1 MAKKKEE
8 NTEQSSVYDVIKLI
22 GATEIVDEIQRKFR
36 LAASTT
42 DVEARRST
50 TVSTGLLMTDIVL
63 NGGIYPAGWYT
74 FFGGEGS
81 AKCLVGDSLVPTSK
95 GIYSLEELYKQ
106 SDIVTW
112 DGFNPFTKKVKVT
125 THKGTNRN
133 IEQVFIGK
141 DFTTKVMSSL
151 GDKLEGTKDHK
162 LWVFDS
168 QTKEYLFKK
177 IGNLKRSDYLP
188 KSLGTNLFNHK
199 TPKIKYVPTMSK
211 IYNMDLKYKQQSFKF
226 PTRLTEGL
234 AELLGWYVAEGVYG
248 SAGFTMND
256 KRMMTRFKEIFAYEF
271 GYDPIDRASNSI
283 ATPTPIKDYLE
294 QFLGGKEILS
304 GDRYVPSIILK
315 SPKKFQVAFL
325 RSLYEG
331 DGGIDGTTIKYT
343 TISERLAY
351 EVKAMLDNMGIL
363 SYVRTSNTWA
373 TNGSENQV
381 SKIAYSLYVPINHAE
396 RFATNI
402 GFLSKRKTS
411 KLESL
416 VNQYNP
422 EYHSR
427 NGFAEMIPAG
437 DLLFDFI
444 KQLSVEF
451 PCTTARGSSVGKA
464 KSPLLKGIDVKAVVN
479 RGNTLISRYTWS
491 RVKQATA
498 SVYDRMSKDLQQ
510 LFDKISYQEQF
521 IWASIE
527 SKKQTRLVKQIFDLS
542 IKGTHSYHVNGL
554 IGHNSSTMMNILSSV
569 YGSNVPLIDMR
580 DAEGSTS
587 ADYIETMARS
597 SGVAREF
604 DVKKAFGVSD
614 PKTGKWVIPP
624 RIRYTSDNS
633 LEGTWKSIS
642 AILKRLPDKAYID
655 GDWWLLFDRT
665 KENIS
670 KFKGQGNKKIGD
682 QYNKIAI
689 KSLDGGSM
697 QALFI
702 VDSLP
707 ALVAEADD
715 EDEGTNAM
723 AISARGHAKH
733 IPKVKGRLKRKHCTI
748 LVVNQIRLNPG
759 AMMGNPEYEPGGQ
772 APKFAS
778 DVRIK
783 HTARSVPHGKGSTEE
798 EDSVQFKSGVD
809 TYRYIHLRA
818 IKNKYGTPN
827 VEAWHRLW
835 LSDPIGKAHGFCPVW
850 DTYQYLVATGQL
862 EGTMGRGFTINL
874 GKWTSPKLKWLDFKM
889 LILLEGKALKEECQ
903 RLGIDKNPKI
913 RETCF
918 KQIRSGEGLDLYYQ
932 TISGLNE
939 EDEVPYD
946 EWDDSEIV
954 DEVVERGLMDKKNAK
969 KSKIKDLIKLLE
981 ADDLNE
987 EDDEEGTD
995 EDDE

>member
-8 NTEQSSVYDVIKLI
+8 TTEQSSVYDVIKLI

-81 AKCLVGDSLVPTSK
+81 AK
-95 GIYSLEELYKQ
+95 
-106 SDIVTW
+106 
-112 DGFNPFTKKVKVT
+112 
-125 THKGTNRN
+125 
-133 IEQVFIGK
+133 
-141 DFTTKVMSSL
+141 
-151 GDKLEGTKDHK
+151 
-162 LWVFDS
+162 
-168 QTKEYLFKK
+168 
-177 IGNLKRSDYLP
+177 
-188 KSLGTNLFNHK
+188 
-199 TPKIKYVPTMSK
+199 
-211 IYNMDLKYKQQSFKF
+211 
-226 PTRLTEGL
+226 
-234 AELLGWYVAEGVYG
+234 
-248 SAGFTMND
+248 
-256 KRMMTRFKEIFAYEF
+256 
-271 GYDPIDRASNSI
+271 
-283 ATPTPIKDYLE
+283 
-294 QFLGGKEILS
+294 
-304 GDRYVPSIILK
+304 
-315 SPKKFQVAFL
+315 
-325 RSLYEG
+325 
-331 DGGIDGTTIKYT
+331 
-343 TISERLAY
+343 
-351 EVKAMLDNMGIL
+351 
-363 SYVRTSNTWA
+363 
-373 TNGSENQV
+373 
-381 SKIAYSLYVPINHAE
+381 
-396 RFATNI
+396 
-402 GFLSKRKTS
+402 
-411 KLESL
+411 
-416 VNQYNP
+416 
-422 EYHSR
+422 
-427 NGFAEMIPAG
+427 
-437 DLLFDFI
+437 
-444 KQLSVEF
+444 
-451 PCTTARGSSVGKA
+451 
-464 KSPLLKGIDVKAVVN
+464 
-479 RGNTLISRYTWS
+479 
-491 RVKQATA
+491 
-498 SVYDRMSKDLQQ
+498 
-510 LFDKISYQEQF
+510 
-521 IWASIE
+521 
-527 SKKQTRLVKQIFDLS
+527 
-542 IKGTHSYHVNGL
+542 
-554 IGHNSSTMMNILSSV
+554 SSTMMNILSSV

-862 EGTMGRGFTINL
+862 EGTMGRGFTITL

-932 TISGLNE
+932 TMSGLNE

-946 EWDDSEIV
+946 EWADDEII

>member
-8 NTEQSSVYDVIKLI
+8 YTEQSSVYDVIKLI

-81 AKCLVGDSLVPTSK
+81 AK
-95 GIYSLEELYKQ
+95 
-106 SDIVTW
+106 
-112 DGFNPFTKKVKVT
+112 
-125 THKGTNRN
+125 
-133 IEQVFIGK
+133 
-141 DFTTKVMSSL
+141 
-151 GDKLEGTKDHK
+151 
-162 LWVFDS
+162 
-168 QTKEYLFKK
+168 
-177 IGNLKRSDYLP
+177 
-188 KSLGTNLFNHK
+188 
-199 TPKIKYVPTMSK
+199 
-211 IYNMDLKYKQQSFKF
+211 
-226 PTRLTEGL
+226 
-234 AELLGWYVAEGVYG
+234 
-248 SAGFTMND
+248 
-256 KRMMTRFKEIFAYEF
+256 
-271 GYDPIDRASNSI
+271 
-283 ATPTPIKDYLE
+283 
-294 QFLGGKEILS
+294 
-304 GDRYVPSIILK
+304 
-315 SPKKFQVAFL
+315 
-325 RSLYEG
+325 
-331 DGGIDGTTIKYT
+331 
-343 TISERLAY
+343 
-351 EVKAMLDNMGIL
+351 
-363 SYVRTSNTWA
+363 
-373 TNGSENQV
+373 
-381 SKIAYSLYVPINHAE
+381 
-396 RFATNI
+396 
-402 GFLSKRKTS
+402 
-411 KLESL
+411 
-416 VNQYNP
+416 
-422 EYHSR
+422 
-427 NGFAEMIPAG
+427 
-437 DLLFDFI
+437 
-444 KQLSVEF
+444 
-451 PCTTARGSSVGKA
+451 
-464 KSPLLKGIDVKAVVN
+464 
-479 RGNTLISRYTWS
+479 
-491 RVKQATA
+491 
-498 SVYDRMSKDLQQ
+498 
-510 LFDKISYQEQF
+510 
-521 IWASIE
+521 
-527 SKKQTRLVKQIFDLS
+527 
-542 IKGTHSYHVNGL
+542 
-554 IGHNSSTMMNILSSV
+554 SSTMMNILSSV

-850 DTYQYLVATGQL
+850 DCLTGDTKVYTNKGLIPIKDIPEYSNVLGTYNGVTALEGIKVLSNDGKFHEVTNWGKKGTKQIFEVSTKHGHSIKGSANHLVEVLTPTGDRVWKKIKDIKAQEDYLIVNKDAYHKQYQGKVLSMERSYHRTNGYGKNQYTDQLPRRMKINEPIAYLLGYLVTDGWCSDRQCIFYTSDPKNLEQIKSAIRSIGLTYTIRKRETGIKEYKGKQIHTQKTPFEVAVYSKELVELFKQCGLLLVKAPQKRVPEVIFRCPKHIKIEFLRGLYAGDGSISNIGGAYISYSPEMLKDVHSLLNTVGVSAQLRLSQRCVATHGSVHQDFLDLFGGQFIRHKTSHKKWKPTQELKRWDEKLPMPSGRGYNLTVANLFSQNPVISQDVRSHLAKYRQVVRSIFNKGFVLSKVEDVKSLGKEMTYDISVADTQNFVANGVVVHNCYQYLLVTGQL
-862 EGTMGRGFTINL
+862 EGTMGRGFTITL
-874 GKWTSPKLKWLDFKM
+874 GKWTSPKLKWLDFKA

>member
-81 AKCLVGDSLVPTSK
+81 AK
-95 GIYSLEELYKQ
+95 
-106 SDIVTW
+106 
-112 DGFNPFTKKVKVT
+112 
-125 THKGTNRN
+125 
-133 IEQVFIGK
+133 
-141 DFTTKVMSSL
+141 
-151 GDKLEGTKDHK
+151 
-162 LWVFDS
+162 
-168 QTKEYLFKK
+168 
-177 IGNLKRSDYLP
+177 
-188 KSLGTNLFNHK
+188 
-199 TPKIKYVPTMSK
+199 
-211 IYNMDLKYKQQSFKF
+211 
-226 PTRLTEGL
+226 
-234 AELLGWYVAEGVYG
+234 
-248 SAGFTMND
+248 
-256 KRMMTRFKEIFAYEF
+256 
-271 GYDPIDRASNSI
+271 
-283 ATPTPIKDYLE
+283 
-294 QFLGGKEILS
+294 
-304 GDRYVPSIILK
+304 
-315 SPKKFQVAFL
+315 
-325 RSLYEG
+325 
-331 DGGIDGTTIKYT
+331 
-343 TISERLAY
+343 
-351 EVKAMLDNMGIL
+351 
-363 SYVRTSNTWA
+363 
-373 TNGSENQV
+373 
-381 SKIAYSLYVPINHAE
+381 
-396 RFATNI
+396 
-402 GFLSKRKTS
+402 
-411 KLESL
+411 
-416 VNQYNP
+416 
-422 EYHSR
+422 
-427 NGFAEMIPAG
+427 
-437 DLLFDFI
+437 
-444 KQLSVEF
+444 
-451 PCTTARGSSVGKA
+451 
-464 KSPLLKGIDVKAVVN
+464 
-479 RGNTLISRYTWS
+479 
-491 RVKQATA
+491 
-498 SVYDRMSKDLQQ
+498 
-510 LFDKISYQEQF
+510 
-521 IWASIE
+521 
-527 SKKQTRLVKQIFDLS
+527 
-542 IKGTHSYHVNGL
+542 
-554 IGHNSSTMMNILSSV
+554 SSTMMNILSSV

-759 AMMGNPEYEPGGQ
+759 AMMGNPEYEPCFIGSTNVLLADGTTDTIRNIVLKKRKVKVLSFDKNTGKVSAKRIIDWKNNGYKPIEDIISLTYQSYKANGALSSSSVTCTKNHKFWTPTGWCKAEDLDVGSTVFINAPTDVYTSDRRQVLYGSLLGDGVFYSEDDSLKWQVQYTHVRYQVPYMLWKASMLDYGDPHTIYNDSNVQHYKRLGKESSYFTFPNFNRQFAKYARILRSNHTDTGKQQQKLIAKILAKLDLRGLAVWYQDDGHFSNDAKNGMVVTITCDRFTEELKQYAIERITELTGVEPSVDSTHGKLTIKGMDNIKSFLDALSPYIHPSMAYKVMQTDSVFTYDWETGDPKVVNKLLPVKILAKRNPDLKSKKVAVFDLTIEDNHTYFVGGSVTQRELARQNTRTNRGVKADCIAVSNCGQ

-862 EGTMGRGFTINL
+862 EGTMGRGFTITL

-889 LILLEGKALKEECQ
+889 LILLEGKALKEECG

-946 EWDDSEIV
+946 EWDDSEII